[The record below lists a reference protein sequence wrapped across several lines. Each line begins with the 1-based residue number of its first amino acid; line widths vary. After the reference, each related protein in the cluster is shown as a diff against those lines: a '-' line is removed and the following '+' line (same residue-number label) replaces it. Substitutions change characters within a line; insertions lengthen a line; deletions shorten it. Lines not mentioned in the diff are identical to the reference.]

1 MIFKAKLEVI
11 FSLTFDL
18 KFLIC
23 SADNNFYVIVKVSM
37 KPRLQD
43 NFRLHCSNCCQILI
57 AQIKRLKFYIITLKF
72 VKNDSLPLVKQITSN
87 NAAATNAKKS
97 GLIYS
102 HNNSSQ
108 GINEFLDKG
117 YKNTHCRR

>member
-1 MIFKAKLEVI
+1 MVNNSKVLLIFRAKLEVI

-37 KPRLQD
+37 EPRLQD

-57 AQIKRLKFYIITLKF
+57 AYIITLKF
-72 VKNDSLPLVKQITSN
+72 VRNDSLPLVKQITSN

-108 GINEFLDKG
+108 GIN
-117 YKNTHCRR
+117 